1 MSERIGVMGAGVM
14 GSGIAQVL
22 AISGHEV
29 VCRDLTDEVLE
40 QAREGVDTGR
50 FGVRGAVE
58 RGKLTSEEADAALAR
73 LTFTTDLDAAV
84 DVDLIIEAVPEDLGL
99 KIRFWRDLDELAPAD
114 TIFASNSSGFPIA
127 AMAAGTNR
135 PDRFIG
141 WHWASPAP
149 VMKLAEI
156 VRGPETSD
164 ATVDTVVRLAGAAG
178 KNPVVVNDNDQ
189 NWGYVA
195 NRVYFAMVR
204 EANRVVAEGVADRE
218 QVDQLMRDCFRWP
231 SGPYGMVAGAG
242 SGWS

>member
-22 AISGHEV
+22 AIAGHEV
-29 VCRDLTDEVLE
+29 VCRDLSDEVLE
-40 QAREGVDTGR
+40 AAREGVDGGR
-50 FGVRGAVE
+50 FGVRSAVE

-73 LTFTTDLDAAV
+73 LTFTTELEPAV
-84 DVDLIIEAVPEDLGL
+84 DVDLIIEAVPENLGL
-99 KIRFWRDLDELAPAD
+99 KVKFWRELDGLAPD
-114 TIFASNSSGFPIA
+114 HTIFASNSSGFPIA
-127 AMAAGTNR
+127 AMAAGTDR

-164 ATVDTVVRLAGAAG
+164 ETIDTVVRLAAAAG
-178 KNPVVVNDNDQ
+178 KNPVVVKDTDQ
-189 NWGYVA
+189 SWGYVA

-204 EANRVVAEGVADRE
+204 EANRVVSEGIADRE

>member
-29 VCRDLTDEVLE
+29 VCRDLADDVLAT
-40 QAREGVDTGR
+40 AREGVDTGR

-58 RGKLTSEEADAALAR
+58 RGKLTADEAEAALAR
-73 LTFTTDLDAAV
+73 LTFTTDLDQAV
-84 DVDLIIEAVPEDLGL
+84 DVDLIIEAVPENLGL
-99 KIRFWRDLDELAPAD
+99 KVKFWRELDTLAPPD

-127 AMAAGTNR
+127 AMAAGTDR

-164 ATVDTVVRLAGAAG
+164 ATVDTVVRLAAAAG
-178 KNPVVVNDNDQ
+178 KNPVVVKDTDQ
-189 NWGYVA
+189 SWGYVA

-204 EANRVVAEGVADRE
+204 EANRVVSEGVADRE

>member
-22 AISGHEV
+22 AIAGHEV
-29 VCRDLTDEVLE
+29 VCRDLSDEVLE
-40 QAREGVDTGR
+40 AAREGVDGGR
-50 FGVRGAVE
+50 FGVRSAVE

-73 LTFTTDLDAAV
+73 LTFTTELEPAV
-84 DVDLIIEAVPEDLGL
+84 DVDLIIEAVPENLGL
-99 KIRFWRDLDELAPAD
+99 KVKFWRELDGLAPD
-114 TIFASNSSGFPIA
+114 HTIFASNSSGFPIA
-127 AMAAGTNR
+127 AMAAGTDR

-164 ATVDTVVRLAGAAG
+164 ETVDTVVRLAAAAG
-178 KNPVVVNDNDQ
+178 KNPVVVKDTDQ
-189 NWGYVA
+189 SWGYVA

-204 EANRVVAEGVADRE
+204 EANRVVSEGVADRE